1 MYKIPYL
8 RDNCLDFYN
17 KCDDIS
23 HSGVYDIMLSD
34 YELVY
39 IIKKTSDTKYTYS
52 CFAGRSFMNY
62 TKDQFQQSLLIIMS
76 ENYYN
81 LTNVDDCKYVL
92 MTCGP

>member
-1 MYKIPYL
+1 MYTIPYL

-39 IIKKTSDTKYTYS
+39 MIKETSDTKYTYS
-52 CFAGRSFMNY
+52 CFAGRSYMNY
-62 TKDQFQQSLLIIMS
+62 NKDQFQQLLLLIKW

-81 LTNVDDCKYVL
+81 LTNVDDCKYL
-92 MTCGP
+92 FMK